1 MAYLSKLQVIQRGGQ
16 NRQYYLICPAPLA
29 AALEME
35 KGEELEWVIKD
46 RKTFEIRRVQGTA
59 RAKWSRQW
67 RSCSQPQNSCQGW
80 NSMPQ
85 RQYRPRRLPLA
96 PDRESNQSTVPN

>member
-35 KGEELEWVIKD
+35 KGEELQWVIKD
-46 RKTFEIRRVQGTA
+46 RNTFEIRRAQGTH
-59 RAKWSRQW
+59 RAK
-67 RSCSQPQNSCQGW
+67 GG
-80 NSMPQ
+80 
-85 RQYRPRRLPLA
+85 RP
-96 PDRESNQSTVPN
+96 

>member
-1 MAYLSKLQVIQRGGQ
+1 MAYHTKLQVIQRGGQ

-46 RKTFEIRRVQGTA
+46 RNTFEIRRVQT
-59 RAKWSRQW
+59 
-67 RSCSQPQNSCQGW
+67 
-80 NSMPQ
+80 
-85 RQYRPRRLPLA
+85 
-96 PDRESNQSTVPN
+96 STRKKAGGS

>member
-1 MAYLSKLQVIQRGGQ
+1 MRMAYQTKLQVIQRGGQ

-46 RKTFEIRRVQGTA
+46 RNTFEIRRVA
-59 RAKWSRQW
+59 AKLRAK
-67 RSCSQPQNSCQGW
+67 RSSS
-80 NSMPQ
+80 
-85 RQYRPRRLPLA
+85 
-96 PDRESNQSTVPN
+96 

>member
-35 KGEELEWVIKD
+35 KGEELEWVVKD
-46 RKTFEIRRVQGTA
+46 RNTFEIRRVQGTV
-59 RAKWSRQW
+59 
-67 RSCSQPQNSCQGW
+67 RSKGK
-80 NSMPQ
+80 
-85 RQYRPRRLPLA
+85 R
-96 PDRESNQSTVPN
+96 